1 MVREK
6 DTYDVIPSFPSRE
19 RLHYQTSTTYYI
31 AHYMHVFVG
40 LVGGKTML
48 RSGREGKHNNSQNGG
63 LSMLDTA
70 CTELDIDSAIS
81 GDGVCYGYGFSI

>member
-1 MVREK
+1 
-6 DTYDVIPSFPSRE
+6 
-19 RLHYQTSTTYYI
+19 
-31 AHYMHVFVG
+31 
-40 LVGGKTML
+40 ML

-81 GDGVCYGYGFSI
+81 VTGVATDMASVYKDSSEEILSPNLVIAKGKPCVFMSLEGNQQ